1 MATATIAMEVRKDA
15 WVIGLISLAHGFS
28 HFFQLVLPP
37 LFPLLV
43 VDFGVSYQALGIVMM
58 VFYGVSSLAQ
68 IGAGFM
74 VDRFGAR
81 RILIGGLILFSGA
94 TALIGLVPSFYFL
107 FPFAILAGLG
117 NSVFHPAD
125 FALLNARVGSGR
137 LGRAYGMHGIAGNI
151 GWALAPPASV
161 GLAALVGWRFAL
173 VALGCIGI
181 AAGLLLMTRD
191 ELGERGPPTRARV
204 AAHEAHKL
212 SDSLRLLIAKP
223 ILMCFAYF
231 VLLSV
236 SMVGLQTFEIPATM
250 MLYDTSITVAT
261 TALTGFLVGGSVGI
275 FAGGFLADRT
285 TQHHLVAVAGILLA
299 SIGVAII
306 ASGRIPVVSIV
317 PILSLIGFALGATL
331 PSRDLLVRQATPAGA
346 SGRTYG
352 FVYSG
357 LDVGGAAVP
366 ILFGALLDLRAPQWV
381 FLVVCAAMLLSVA
394 TVLNMRPR
402 SAPLPAT
409 GD

>member
-1 MATATIAMEVRKDA
+1 MDFRKDA
-15 WVIGLISLAHGFS
+15 WVIGLVSLAHGFS

-43 VDFGVSYQALGIVMM
+43 VDFGVSYQALGVVTM
-58 VFYGVSSLAQ
+58 VFYGVSSVAQ
-68 IGAGFM
+68 TGAGFL

-94 TALIGLVPSFYFL
+94 TALMGFVPSFYYL
-107 FPFAILAGLG
+107 FPFAILAGIG

-125 FALLNARVGSGR
+125 FALLNARVGDRR

-151 GWALAPPASV
+151 GWALAPAASV
-161 GLAALVGWRFAL
+161 GLAALIGWRFAL

-181 AAGLLLMTRD
+181 AAALLLMTRN
-191 ELGERGPPTRARV
+191 ELVERKAHTRAQI
-204 AAHEAHKL
+204 AAHETQSL
-212 SDSLRLLIAKP
+212 SDSLRLFAAKP

-236 SMVGLQTFEIPATM
+236 SMVGLQAFEIPATM
-250 MLYDTSITVAT
+250 MLYDTSIAVAT
-261 TALTGFLVGGSVGI
+261 SALTGFLIGGSVGI
-275 FAGGFLADRT
+275 FVGGFLADRT
-285 TQHHLVAVAGILLA
+285 SQHHLVAVAGILLA
-299 SIGVAII
+299 TIGVAIV
-306 ASGRIPVVSIV
+306 ASGHIPVVSIV
-317 PILSLIGFALGATL
+317 PILSLVGFSLGATL

-346 SGRTYG
+346 SGRIYG

-366 ILFGALLDLRAPQWV
+366 ILFGALLDLREPQWV
-381 FLVVCAAMLLSVA
+381 FLIVCAAMLLSVA

-402 SAPLPAT
+402 PAPLAAT